1 MTRDMPLREVK
12 GQSVS
17 QSLLHVGSSKTAKQ
31 KPHITPLGPQPWPLW
46 AAMAESMISG
56 IFGSLWYPALAH
68 PNFPNDAE
76 RRDSSE

>member
-1 MTRDMPLREVK
+1 MPLREVK
-12 GQSVS
+12 AQSVI

-31 KPHITPLGPQPWPLW
+31 ELDITPPGPQPWHLW

-68 PNFPNDAE
+68 LNSPNDAE
-76 RRDSSE
+76 RRDSNE